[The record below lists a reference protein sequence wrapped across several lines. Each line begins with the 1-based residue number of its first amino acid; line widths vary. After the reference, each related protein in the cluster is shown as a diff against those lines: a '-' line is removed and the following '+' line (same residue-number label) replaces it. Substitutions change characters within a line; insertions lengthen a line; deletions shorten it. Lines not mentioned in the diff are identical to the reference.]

1 MNWTEILKRKT
12 LTQKIVEARKSGNF
26 NEILTNHGERQIRR
40 AVNDLIEDGLPQK
53 AFQPLLD
60 KLDAT
65 KEERDKDNKRP
76 KEIKMY
82 EDFLAGNH
90 KPLITFLKEG
100 TGKSPSKFSR
110 LIKWDEENGEKLFN
124 YIKDKPELY
133 GYETS
138 CIKLQL
144 PLIFDTSKLEGLE
157 YVKSS
162 KLIVTLPE
170 FMTPE
175 QAKLLQGGKPDKEI
189 VRTVLG
195 RVFGLD
201 EYKEDD
207 VASAQKL
214 DVSTISDSFA
224 VDYLKMVI
232 NSIRGQA
239 REQFMPNL
247 TDFENVKSVSRAM
260 KTIQREF
267 FGAEKS
273 SAGTSRI
280 YPALDYI
287 LNNDT
292 LNLDVGFVKTQ
303 TKQSLQEKQFMQD
316 IRDGLVDNAE
326 IVALYNQFVKTGIA
340 SKYQRDVQSGDKEVS
355 PKKLQG
361 GGTGSAETFSTPT
374 QTKGYGQFKTA
385 VYNAE
390 LGEEYEK
397 LVSKTQVRRYTLKT
411 DLRDALVAIME
422 GSSTEAQQKLVRA
435 ELGHIFGSKIRRSV
449 RRMKVGDVEFGDP
462 EQILSALKEMEEKA
476 EGTVSITDPQRIPT
490 LQFLFE
496 DVDSDP
502 IGNYL
507 GEVGD
512 TRKKLKDFKVS
523 SKQSL
528 QFSDLLT
535 MVLQLEGYLFG
546 GRTLE
551 VAVRKLR
558 RNRTDEG
565 IEKFKQSL
573 QETYSKVH
581 EEMLKRIKEKMSE
594 VMAKPI
600 LHNKKGAVQ
609 PYNWIAS
616 EGGRA

>member
-60 KLDAT
+60 KLDTT
-65 KEERDKDNKRP
+65 KKERDKDNKRP

-100 TGKSPSKFSR
+100 TAKSPSKFSR

-133 GYETS
+133 GYETDG
-138 CIKLQL
+138 IKLQL
-144 PLIFDTSKLEGLE
+144 PLTFDTSRLEGLE

-162 KLIVTLPE
+162 KLVVTLPE

-175 QAKLLQGGKPDKEI
+175 QAKILQGGKPDKEI

-195 RVFGLD
+195 KVFGLD

-355 PKKLQG
+355 PKKLRG
-361 GGTGSAETFSTPT
+361 GAGSAETFSTPT
-374 QTKGYGQFKTA
+374 QTKGYSQFKTA

-462 EQILSALKEMEEKA
+462 EQILAALKEMEEKA

-609 PYNWIAS
+609 PYEWIAS

>member
-1 MNWTEILKRKT
+1 MNWTEILKRQT
-12 LTQKIVEARKSGNF
+12 LSEKIVASRKSGNF
-26 NEILTNHGERQIRR
+26 DEILANHGKSQIRR
-40 AVNDLIEDGLPQK
+40 AVNNLVEDGLPEK

-60 KLDAT
+60 KLGAS
-65 KEERDKDNKRP
+65 KKDDGYERP

-90 KPLITFLKEG
+90 KPLITFLEEG

-110 LIKWDEENGEKLFN
+110 LLKWDEENGEKIFN

-133 GYETS
+133 GYITDGIE
-138 CIKLQL
+138 LQL
-144 PLIFDTSKLEGLE
+144 PLTFETDKLEGLSF
-157 YVKSS
+157 VSGS
-162 KLIVTLPE
+162 KLTVTLPE
-170 FMTPE
+170 FMSPE

-195 RVFGLD
+195 KVFGLD

-207 VASAQKL
+207 VISSQKL

-224 VDYLKMVI
+224 VEYLKMVI
-232 NSIRGQA
+232 SSIRGQA
-239 REQFMPNL
+239 REPFMPNL
-247 TDFENVKSVSRAM
+247 TDFENVKSISRAM

-273 SAGTSRI
+273 SASTSRI

-326 IVALYNQFVKTGIA
+326 IVALYNKFVKTGVS
-340 SKYQRDVQSGDKEVS
+340 SKYQR
-355 PKKLQG
+355 KKG
-361 GGTGSAETFSTPT
+361 IAPT

-390 LGEEYEK
+390 LGKEYEE

-422 GSSTEAQQKLVRA
+422 GSSTKPQQELVRA
-435 ELGHIFGSKIRRSV
+435 ELGHIFGSRVRRSV
-449 RRMKVGDVEFGDP
+449 KNMRVGDVEFGEP
-462 EQILSALKEMEEKA
+462 EQILAALKEMEEKA

-496 DVDSDP
+496 DIDNDP

-507 GEVGD
+507 GQVGD

-535 MVLQLEGYLFG
+535 MLVQLEGYMLG
-546 GRTLE
+546 DRNLQI
-551 VAVRKLR
+551 ALRKLR
-558 RNRTDEG
+558 KERTSEG
-565 IEKFKQSL
+565 IDKFKQEL
-573 QETYSKVH
+573 VETYSNIHK
-581 EEMLKRIKEKMSE
+581 ELLTRIKEKMSE
-594 VMAKPI
+594 VMEKPI
-600 LHNKKGAVQ
+600 LHNKKGATQ
-609 PYNWIAS
+609 PYQWIAS

>member
-1 MNWTEILKRKT
+1 MNWTEILKRQT
-12 LTQKIVEARKSGNF
+12 LSEKIVASRKSGNF
-26 NEILTNHGERQIRR
+26 DEILANHGKSQIRR
-40 AVNDLIEDGLPQK
+40 AINNLVEDGLPEK

-60 KLDAT
+60 KLGAS
-65 KEERDKDNKRP
+65 KKDDDYKNP
-76 KEIKMY
+76 KEVKLY

-90 KPLITFLKEG
+90 KPLITFLEKG
-100 TGKSPSKFSR
+100 TAKSGAKTSR
-110 LIKWDEENGEKLFN
+110 LLKWDEENGEKIFN

-133 GYETS
+133 GYVTDGIE
-138 CIKLQL
+138 LQL
-144 PLIFDTSKLEGLE
+144 PLTFDTDKLEGLSF
-157 YVKSS
+157 VSGS
-162 KLIVTLPE
+162 KLTVTLPE
-170 FMTPE
+170 FMSPE

-189 VRTVLG
+189 IRTVLG
-195 RVFGLD
+195 KVFGLD
-201 EYKEDD
+201 KYKEDD
-207 VASAQKL
+207 VISSQKL

-232 NSIRGQA
+232 SSIRGQA
-239 REQFMPNL
+239 REPFMPNL
-247 TDFENVKSVSRAM
+247 TDFENVKSISRAM

-273 SAGTSRI
+273 SASTSRI

-303 TKQSLQEKQFMQD
+303 TKQSLQEKQFMQN

-326 IVALYNQFVKTGIA
+326 IVALYNKFVKTGVS
-340 SKYQRDVQSGDKEVS
+340 SKYQR
-355 PKKLQG
+355 KK
-361 GGTGSAETFSTPT
+361 GTAPT

-390 LGEEYEK
+390 LGKEYEE
-397 LVSKTQVRRYTLKT
+397 LVSKTQVRRYTLKA

-422 GSSTEAQQKLVRA
+422 GSSSKPQQELVRK
-435 ELGHIFGSKIRRSV
+435 ELGHIFGSKV
-449 RRMKVGDVEFGDP
+449 RNAVKRMRVGDVEFGEP
-462 EQILSALKEMEEKA
+462 EQILAALKEMEEKA

-496 DVDSDP
+496 DVDNDP

-535 MVLQLEGYLFG
+535 MLVQLEGYLLG
-546 GRTLE
+546 DRNLQL
-551 VAVRKLR
+551 ALRKLR
-558 RNRTDEG
+558 KERTPEG
-565 IEKFKQSL
+565 IDKFKQEL
-573 QETYSKVH
+573 VETYSNIHK
-581 EEMLKRIKEKMSE
+581 ELLTRIKEKMSE
-594 VMAKPI
+594 VMEKPI
-600 LHNKKGAVQ
+600 LHNKKGATQ
-609 PYNWIAS
+609 PYQWIAS

>member
-1 MNWTEILKRKT
+1 MNWTEILKRRT
-12 LTQKIVEARKSGNF
+12 LSEKIVASRKTGNF
-26 NEILTNHGERQIRR
+26 DEILANHGKSQIRR
-40 AVNDLIEDGLPQK
+40 AINNLVEDGLPEK

-60 KLDAT
+60 KLGASKKDA
-65 KEERDKDNKRP
+65 DYKRP

-90 KPLITFLKEG
+90 KPLITFLEEG
-100 TGKSPSKFSR
+100 TSKSPSKVSR
-110 LIKWDEENGEKLFN
+110 LLKWDEENGEKIFN

-133 GYETS
+133 GYETNG
-138 CIKLQL
+138 IKLQL
-144 PLIFDTSKLEGLE
+144 PLTFDTSKLEGLE

-162 KLIVTLPE
+162 KLVVTLPE
-170 FMTPE
+170 FMSPE

-189 VRTVLG
+189 IRTVLG
-195 RVFGLD
+195 KVFGLD
-201 EYKEDD
+201 KYKEDD
-207 VASAQKL
+207 VISAQKL

-239 REQFMPNL
+239 REPFMPNL
-247 TDFENVKSVSRAM
+247 TDFENVKSISRAM

-273 SAGTSRI
+273 SASTSRI

-326 IVALYNQFVKTGIA
+326 IVALYNKFVKTGIA
-340 SKYQRDVQSGDKEVS
+340 SKYQREKDK
-355 PKKLQG
+355 
-361 GGTGSAETFSTPT
+361 APT

-411 DLRDALVAIME
+411 DLRDALVDIME

-435 ELGHIFGSKIRRSV
+435 ELGHIFGSRV
-449 RRMKVGDVEFGDP
+449 RRAVKRMRVGDVEFGEP
-462 EQILSALKEMEEKA
+462 EQILAALKEMEEKA

-496 DVDSDP
+496 DIDNDP

-528 QFSDLLT
+528 QFSDLIT
-535 MVLQLEGYLFG
+535 MVLQLEGYLFED
-546 GRTLE
+546 RTLE
-551 VAVRKLR
+551 FAIRKLR
-558 RNRTDEG
+558 KNRTDEG

-581 EEMLKRIKEKMSE
+581 EELLKRIKEKMSE
-594 VMAKPI
+594 VMEKPI

>member
-1 MNWTEILKRKT
+1 MNWTEILKRQT
-12 LTQKIVEARKSGNF
+12 LSEKIVASRKSGNF
-26 NEILTNHGERQIRR
+26 DEILANHGKSQIRR
-40 AVNDLIEDGLPQK
+40 AINNLVEDGLPEK

-60 KLDAT
+60 KLGAS
-65 KEERDKDNKRP
+65 KKDDDYKRP

-90 KPLITFLKEG
+90 KPLITFLEEG
-100 TGKSPSKFSR
+100 TSKFSSKFSR
-110 LIKWDEENGEKLFN
+110 LLKWDEENGEKIFN

-133 GYETS
+133 GYVTDGIE
-138 CIKLQL
+138 LQL
-144 PLIFDTSKLEGLE
+144 PLTFDTDKLEGLSF
-157 YVKSS
+157 VSGS
-162 KLIVTLPE
+162 KLTVTLPE
-170 FMTPE
+170 FMSPE
-175 QAKLLQGGKPDKEI
+175 QAKLLRGGKPDKEI
-189 VRTVLG
+189 IRTVLG
-195 RVFGLD
+195 KVFGLD

-207 VASAQKL
+207 VISSQKL

-232 NSIRGQA
+232 SSIRGQA
-239 REQFMPNL
+239 REPFMPNL
-247 TDFENVKSVSRAM
+247 TDFENVKSISRAM

-273 SAGTSRI
+273 SAATSRI

-303 TKQSLQEKQFMQD
+303 TKQSLQEKQFMQN
-316 IRDGLVDNAE
+316 IRDGLVDHAE
-326 IVALYNQFVKTGIA
+326 IVALYNKFVKTGVS
-340 SKYQRDVQSGDKEVS
+340 SKYQR
-355 PKKLQG
+355 KK
-361 GGTGSAETFSTPT
+361 GTAPT

-390 LGEEYEK
+390 LGKEYEQ

-411 DLRDALVAIME
+411 DMRDALIAIME
-422 GSSTEAQQKLVRA
+422 GSSSKPQQELVRK
-435 ELGHIFGSKIRRSV
+435 ELGHIFGSKIRRNV
-449 RRMKVGDVEFGDP
+449 KRMKVDDVEFGEP
-462 EQILSALKEMEEKA
+462 EQILAALKEMEEKA

-496 DVDSDP
+496 DIDNDP

-507 GEVGD
+507 GQVGD

-535 MVLQLEGYLFG
+535 MLVQLEGYMLG
-546 GRTLE
+546 DRNLQL
-551 VAVRKLR
+551 ALRKLR
-558 RNRTDEG
+558 KERTSEG
-565 IEKFKQSL
+565 IDKFKQEL
-573 QETYSKVH
+573 VETYSNIHK
-581 EEMLKRIKEKMSE
+581 ELLTRIKEKMSE
-594 VMAKPI
+594 VMEKPI
-600 LHNKKGAVQ
+600 LHNKKGATQ
-609 PYNWIAS
+609 PYQWIAS

>member
-1 MNWTEILKRKT
+1 MKGEVTMNWTEILKRQT
-12 LTQKIVEARKSGNF
+12 LSEKIVASRKSGNF
-26 NEILTNHGERQIRR
+26 DEILANHGKSQIRR
-40 AVNDLIEDGLPQK
+40 AINNLVEDGLPEK

-60 KLDAT
+60 KLGAS
-65 KEERDKDNKRP
+65 KKDDDYKNP
-76 KEIKMY
+76 KEVKLY

-90 KPLITFLKEG
+90 KPLITFLEKG
-100 TGKSPSKFSR
+100 TAKSGAKTSR
-110 LIKWDEENGEKLFN
+110 LLKWDEENGEKIFN

-133 GYETS
+133 GYVTDGIE
-138 CIKLQL
+138 LQL
-144 PLIFDTSKLEGLE
+144 PLTFDTDKLEGLSF
-157 YVKSS
+157 VSGS
-162 KLIVTLPE
+162 KLTVTLPE
-170 FMTPE
+170 FMSPE

-189 VRTVLG
+189 IRTVLG
-195 RVFGLD
+195 KVFGLD
-201 EYKEDD
+201 KYKEDD
-207 VASAQKL
+207 VISSQKL

-232 NSIRGQA
+232 SSIRGQA
-239 REQFMPNL
+239 REPFMPNL
-247 TDFENVKSVSRAM
+247 TDFENVKSISRAM

-273 SAGTSRI
+273 SASTSRI

-303 TKQSLQEKQFMQD
+303 TKQSLQEKQFMQN

-326 IVALYNQFVKTGIA
+326 IVALYNKFVKTGVS
-340 SKYQRDVQSGDKEVS
+340 SKYQR
-355 PKKLQG
+355 KK
-361 GGTGSAETFSTPT
+361 GTAPT

-390 LGEEYEK
+390 LGKEYEE
-397 LVSKTQVRRYTLKT
+397 LVSKTQVRRYTLKA

-422 GSSTEAQQKLVRA
+422 GSSSKPQQELVRK
-435 ELGHIFGSKIRRSV
+435 ELGHIFGSKV
-449 RRMKVGDVEFGDP
+449 RNAVKRMRVGDVEFGEP
-462 EQILSALKEMEEKA
+462 EQILAALKEMEEKA

-496 DVDSDP
+496 DVDNDP

-535 MVLQLEGYLFG
+535 MLVQLEGYLLG
-546 GRTLE
+546 DRNLQL
-551 VAVRKLR
+551 ALRKLR
-558 RNRTDEG
+558 KERTPEG
-565 IEKFKQSL
+565 IDKFKQEL
-573 QETYSKVH
+573 VETYSNIHK
-581 EEMLKRIKEKMSE
+581 ELLTRIKEKMSE
-594 VMAKPI
+594 VMEKPI
-600 LHNKKGAVQ
+600 LHNKKGATQ
-609 PYNWIAS
+609 PYQWIAS

>member
-1 MNWTEILKRKT
+1 MNWTEILKRQT
-12 LTQKIVEARKSGNF
+12 LSDKIVASRKSGNF
-26 NEILTNHGERQIRR
+26 DEILANHGKSQIRR
-40 AVNDLIEDGLPQK
+40 AVNNLIEDGLPEK

-60 KLDAT
+60 KLGAS
-65 KEERDKDNKRP
+65 KKDDDYKNP
-76 KEIKMY
+76 KEIKLY

-90 KPLITFLKEG
+90 KPLITFLEKG
-100 TGKSPSKFSR
+100 TAKSGAKTSR
-110 LIKWDEENGEKLFN
+110 LLRWDEENGEKIFN

-133 GYETS
+133 GYITDGIE
-138 CIKLQL
+138 LQL
-144 PLIFDTSKLEGLE
+144 PLTFETDKLEGLSF
-157 YVKSS
+157 VSGS
-162 KLIVTLPE
+162 KLTVTLPE
-170 FMTPE
+170 FMSPE

-195 RVFGLD
+195 KVFGLD

-207 VASAQKL
+207 VISSQKL

-224 VDYLKMVI
+224 VEYLKMVI
-232 NSIRGQA
+232 SSIRGQA
-239 REQFMPNL
+239 REPFMPNL
-247 TDFENVKSVSRAM
+247 TDFENVKSVNRAM
-260 KTIQREF
+260 QVIQREF

-273 SAGTSRI
+273 SASTSRI

-326 IVALYNQFVKTGIA
+326 IVALYNKFVKTGVS
-340 SKYQRDVQSGDKEVS
+340 SKYQREKGI
-355 PKKLQG
+355 
-361 GGTGSAETFSTPT
+361 TPT

-390 LGEEYEK
+390 LGKEYEE

-422 GSSTEAQQKLVRA
+422 GSSTKPQQELVRK
-435 ELGHIFGSKIRRSV
+435 ELGHIFGSRVRRSV
-449 RRMKVGDVEFGDP
+449 KTMRVGDVEFGEP
-462 EQILSALKEMEEKA
+462 EQILAALKEMEEKA

-496 DVDSDP
+496 DIDNDP

-507 GEVGD
+507 GQVGD

-535 MVLQLEGYLFG
+535 MLVQLEGYMLG
-546 GRTLE
+546 DRNLQISL
-551 VAVRKLR
+551 RKLKKE
-558 RNRTDEG
+558 RTSEG
-565 IEKFKQSL
+565 IDKFKQEL
-573 QETYSKVH
+573 VETYSNIHK
-581 EEMLKRIKEKMSE
+581 ELLTRIKEKMSE
-594 VMAKPI
+594 VMEKPI
-600 LHNKKGAVQ
+600 LHNKKGATQ
-609 PYNWIAS
+609 PYQWIAS

>member
-1 MNWTEILKRKT
+1 MNWTEILKRQT
-12 LTQKIVEARKSGNF
+12 LSDKIVASRKSGNF
-26 NEILTNHGERQIRR
+26 DEILANHGKSQIRR
-40 AVNDLIEDGLPQK
+40 AINNLVEDGLPEK

-60 KLDAT
+60 KLGAS
-65 KEERDKDNKRP
+65 KKDDDYKNP
-76 KEIKMY
+76 KEIKLY

-90 KPLITFLKEG
+90 KPLISFLEKG
-100 TGKSPSKFSR
+100 TAKSGAKTSR
-110 LIKWDEENGEKLFN
+110 LLKWDEENGEKIFN

-133 GYETS
+133 GYITDGIE
-138 CIKLQL
+138 LQL
-144 PLIFDTSKLEGLE
+144 PLTFETDKLEGLSF
-157 YVKSS
+157 VSGS
-162 KLIVTLPE
+162 KLTVTLPE
-170 FMTPE
+170 FMSPE

-195 RVFGLD
+195 KVFGLD

-207 VASAQKL
+207 VISSQKL

-232 NSIRGQA
+232 SSIRGQA
-239 REQFMPNL
+239 REPFMPNL
-247 TDFENVKSVSRAM
+247 TDFENVKSISRAM

-273 SAGTSRI
+273 SASTSRI

-303 TKQSLQEKQFMQD
+303 TKQSLQEKQFMQN

-326 IVALYNQFVKTGIA
+326 IVALYNKFVKTGVS
-340 SKYQRDVQSGDKEVS
+340 SKYQREKGI
-355 PKKLQG
+355 
-361 GGTGSAETFSTPT
+361 APT

-390 LGEEYEK
+390 LGKEYEE

-422 GSSTEAQQKLVRA
+422 GSSSKPQQELVRK
-435 ELGHIFGSKIRRSV
+435 ELGHIFGSRVRRSV
-449 RRMKVGDVEFGDP
+449 KNMRVGDVEFGEP
-462 EQILSALKEMEEKA
+462 EQILAALKEMEEKA

-496 DVDSDP
+496 DVDNDP

-535 MVLQLEGYLFG
+535 MLVQLEGYLLG
-546 GRTLE
+546 DRNLQL
-551 VAVRKLR
+551 ALRKLR
-558 RNRTDEG
+558 KERTPEG
-565 IEKFKQSL
+565 IDKFKQEL
-573 QETYSKVH
+573 VETYSNIHK
-581 EEMLKRIKEKMSE
+581 ELLTRIKEKMSE
-594 VMAKPI
+594 VMEKPI
-600 LHNKKGAVQ
+600 LHNKKGATQ
-609 PYNWIAS
+609 PYQWIAS

>member
-1 MNWTEILKRKT
+1 MNWTEILKRQT
-12 LTQKIVEARKSGNF
+12 LSEKIVASRKSGNF
-26 NEILTNHGERQIRR
+26 DEILANHGKSQIRR
-40 AVNDLIEDGLPQK
+40 AINNLVEDGLPEK

-60 KLDAT
+60 KLGAS
-65 KEERDKDNKRP
+65 KKDDDYKNP
-76 KEIKMY
+76 KEVKLY

-90 KPLITFLKEG
+90 KPLITFLEKG
-100 TGKSPSKFSR
+100 TAKSGAKTSR
-110 LIKWDEENGEKLFN
+110 LLKWDEENGEKIFN

-133 GYETS
+133 GYVTDGIE
-138 CIKLQL
+138 LQL
-144 PLIFDTSKLEGLE
+144 PLTFDTDKLEGLSF
-157 YVKSS
+157 VSGS
-162 KLIVTLPE
+162 KLTVTLPE
-170 FMTPE
+170 FMSPE

-189 VRTVLG
+189 IRTVLG
-195 RVFGLD
+195 KVFGLD
-201 EYKEDD
+201 KYKEDD
-207 VASAQKL
+207 VISSQKL

-232 NSIRGQA
+232 SSIRGQA
-239 REQFMPNL
+239 REPFMPNL
-247 TDFENVKSVSRAM
+247 TDFENVKSISRAM

-273 SAGTSRI
+273 SASTSRI

-303 TKQSLQEKQFMQD
+303 TKQSLQEKQFMQN

-326 IVALYNQFVKTGIA
+326 IVALYNKFVKTGVS
-340 SKYQRDVQSGDKEVS
+340 SKYQR
-355 PKKLQG
+355 KK
-361 GGTGSAETFSTPT
+361 GTAPT

-390 LGEEYEK
+390 LGKEYEE
-397 LVSKTQVRRYTLKT
+397 LVSKTQVRRYTLKA

-422 GSSTEAQQKLVRA
+422 GSSTKPQQELVRK
-435 ELGHIFGSKIRRSV
+435 ELGHIFGSRVRRSV
-449 RRMKVGDVEFGDP
+449 KNMRVGDVEFGEP
-462 EQILSALKEMEEKA
+462 EQILAALKEMEEKA

-496 DVDSDP
+496 DVDNDP

-535 MVLQLEGYLFG
+535 MLVQLEGYLLG
-546 GRTLE
+546 DRNLQL
-551 VAVRKLR
+551 ALRKLR
-558 RNRTDEG
+558 KERTPEG
-565 IEKFKQSL
+565 IDKFKQEL
-573 QETYSKVH
+573 VETYSNIHK
-581 EEMLKRIKEKMSE
+581 ELLTRIKEKMSE
-594 VMAKPI
+594 VMEKPI
-600 LHNKKGAVQ
+600 LHNKKGATQ
-609 PYNWIAS
+609 PYQWIAS

>member
-1 MNWTEILKRKT
+1 MNWTEILKRQT
-12 LTQKIVEARKSGNF
+12 LSEKIVASRKSGNF
-26 NEILTNHGERQIRR
+26 DEILANHGKSQIRR
-40 AVNDLIEDGLPQK
+40 AINNLVEDGLPEK

-60 KLDAT
+60 KLGAS
-65 KEERDKDNKRP
+65 KKDDDYKNP
-76 KEIKMY
+76 KEVKLY

-90 KPLITFLKEG
+90 KPLITFLEKG
-100 TGKSPSKFSR
+100 TAKSGAKTSR
-110 LIKWDEENGEKLFN
+110 LLKWDEENGEKIFN

-133 GYETS
+133 GYVTDGIE
-138 CIKLQL
+138 LQL
-144 PLIFDTSKLEGLE
+144 PLTFETDKLEGLSF
-157 YVKSS
+157 VSGS
-162 KLIVTLPE
+162 KLTVTLPE
-170 FMTPE
+170 FMSPE

-189 VRTVLG
+189 IRTVLG
-195 RVFGLD
+195 KVFGLD
-201 EYKEDD
+201 KYKEDD
-207 VASAQKL
+207 VISSQKL

-232 NSIRGQA
+232 SSIRGQA
-239 REQFMPNL
+239 REPFMPNL
-247 TDFENVKSVSRAM
+247 TDFENVKSISRAM

-273 SAGTSRI
+273 SASTSRI

-303 TKQSLQEKQFMQD
+303 TKQSLQEKQFMQN

-326 IVALYNQFVKTGIA
+326 IVALYNKFVKTGVS
-340 SKYQRDVQSGDKEVS
+340 SKYQR
-355 PKKLQG
+355 KK
-361 GGTGSAETFSTPT
+361 GTAPT

-390 LGEEYEK
+390 LGKEYEE
-397 LVSKTQVRRYTLKT
+397 LVSKTQVRRYTLKA

-422 GSSTEAQQKLVRA
+422 GSSSKPQQELVRK
-435 ELGHIFGSKIRRSV
+435 ELGHIFGSKV
-449 RRMKVGDVEFGDP
+449 RNAVKRMRVGDVEFGEP
-462 EQILSALKEMEEKA
+462 EQILAALKEMEEKA

-496 DVDSDP
+496 DVDNDP

-535 MVLQLEGYLFG
+535 MLVQLEGYLLG
-546 GRTLE
+546 DRNLQL
-551 VAVRKLR
+551 ALRKLR
-558 RNRTDEG
+558 KERTPEG
-565 IEKFKQSL
+565 IDKFKQEL
-573 QETYSKVH
+573 VETYSNIHK
-581 EEMLKRIKEKMSE
+581 ELLTRIKEKMSE
-594 VMAKPI
+594 VMEKPI
-600 LHNKKGAVQ
+600 LHNKKGATQ
-609 PYNWIAS
+609 PYQWIAS